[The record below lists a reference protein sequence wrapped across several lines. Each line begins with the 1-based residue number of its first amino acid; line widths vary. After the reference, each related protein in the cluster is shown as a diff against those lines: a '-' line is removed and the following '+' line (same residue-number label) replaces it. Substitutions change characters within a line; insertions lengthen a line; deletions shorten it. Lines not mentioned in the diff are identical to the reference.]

1 MAKIV
6 RSNEALNTE
15 VDLKAPL
22 NAPALVNPTI
32 NGVAQ
37 SGYTGFKNY
46 IINGNFDVW
55 QRGTSQTVTGY
66 GSDDRYSNFN
76 VGSTKTH
83 SQVACSDTERAL
95 FNASK
100 FSRTIVSSVAGA
112 SNVAGKLQLIE
123 DITKLDRK
131 TVTISFWVKADAAKN
146 IAIEFYQ
153 VFGIG
158 GTPSSTLLGIS
169 PQLVAITSTWQ
180 KKTITVTLPSIAGKT
195 LGTDGVHTS
204 ATGVIFWFDAGSDLN
219 SRAANL
225 GQQSGTF
232 DIAQVQLEE
241 GSVATPFEQ
250 RPYGLELSLCQ
261 RYYEKSYDRNTDIGT
276 ATLIGA
282 AQSSALTNWLLSAPA
297 VKYNVRKRTSP
308 TVTLYNPYVPNQT
321 GNAIEF
327 NYASVAV
334 SDRAITTGV
343 AIDINSETQLAIQAM
358 GGVFIGGNVIV
369 WHWTASAEL

>member
-261 RYYEKSYDRNTDIGT
+261 RYYRQVGKGF
-276 ATLIGA
+276 G
-282 AQSSALTNWLLSAPA
+282 
-297 VKYNVRKRTSP
+297 
-308 TVTLYNPYVPNQT
+308 
-321 GNAIEF
+321 
-327 NYASVAV
+327 AV
-334 SDRAITTGV
+334 SPNTSRMLLKGSFGKMRRIP
-343 AIDINSETQLAIQAM
+343 DILLIVGSGTNALVQSN
-358 GGVFIGGNVIV
+358 GGNVNFYTYENYAATDESVWIYIGGTWATNTDYACVNNIV
-369 WHWTASAEL
+369 ALNAEL